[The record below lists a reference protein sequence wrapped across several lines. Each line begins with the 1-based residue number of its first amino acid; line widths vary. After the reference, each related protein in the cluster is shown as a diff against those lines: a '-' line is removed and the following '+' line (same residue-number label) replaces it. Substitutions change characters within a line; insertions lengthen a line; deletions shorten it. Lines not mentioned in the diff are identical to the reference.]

1 MLTKD
6 EKLQIIN
13 SHRKNLSY
21 SKYNLDIDFI
31 QENAKSTPD
40 PVVLTTIEQELE
52 ELDNQ
57 LTALNTEATAVA
69 PNKGSSL

>member
-69 PNKGSSL
+69 NLVE

>member
-40 PVVLTTIEQELE
+40 PIVLSTIEQELE

-69 PNKGSSL
+69 NLVE

>member
-21 SKYNLDIDFI
+21 SKYNLDIDYI
-31 QENAKSTPD
+31 QENAKSAPD
-40 PVVLTTIEQELE
+40 SVVLTTIEQELDE
-52 ELDNQ
+52 IDNQ
-57 LTALNTEATAVA
+57 LAALNTEATAVNNLA
-69 PNKGSSL
+69 E

>member
-31 QENAKSTPD
+31 QENSKSTPD
-40 PVVLTTIEQELE
+40 PVVLATIEQELE

-69 PNKGSSL
+69 NLVE